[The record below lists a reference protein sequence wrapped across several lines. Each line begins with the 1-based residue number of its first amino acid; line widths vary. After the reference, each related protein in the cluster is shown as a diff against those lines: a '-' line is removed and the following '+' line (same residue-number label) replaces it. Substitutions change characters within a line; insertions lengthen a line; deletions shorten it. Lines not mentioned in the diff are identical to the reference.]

1 LRPTGRSKMNSKL
14 GSVLGKELKQYGW
27 LGVVAVFAAA
37 VIVDTVRVVTERRKV
52 G

>member
-1 LRPTGRSKMNSKL
+1 MNSKF
-14 GSVLGKELKQYGW
+14 GKKLKRYGW